1 MPPVNWKEKALLY
14 LKILIFV
21 SVIHAEVDFLQED
34 WYGVILWSLLSVYA
48 VGSYTM
54 RSKQE

>member
-1 MPPVNWKEKALLY
+1 MPPVEWKEKALLY

-21 SVIHAEVDFLQED
+21 SFINAEVDFLQED
-34 WYGVILWSLLSVYA
+34 WYGVILWSFLGVYA
-48 VGSYTM
+48 VGSYIL

>member
-1 MPPVNWKEKALLY
+1 MDLVNWKEKALLY
-14 LKILIFV
+14 LKILILI

-34 WYGVILWSLLSVYA
+34 WYGVLIWSFLGVYA
-48 VGSYTM
+48 VRSYTL